1 MLSFAAR
8 RFTAALPALAL
19 FALLAAVTA
28 EATGRGWAAALGA
41 IAAALPLTV
50 ALTVPAVAMGSGIGA
65 LLGLS
70 AGLRPRSPA
79 GWAGVL
85 LGGIGPA
92 LPAFLLAAVFAA
104 LMTDRSFTLVLA
116 WTALA
121 AAPAAQAARV
131 ARAALDGALD
141 GTMSGTTNGGGA
153 ILAARGR
160 GLGDRA
166 VLWHHA
172 VPLGLAP
179 VAGGLRGAVTAVV
192 AGAVAVESLF
202 ALPGAGRLFLETM
215 RDGDAGTAVAA
226 LAGLCGLAVLLN
238 AAGAVLHG
246 WFDPRFRTA

>member
-8 RFTAALPALAL
+8 RLAAAVPALLL
-19 FALLAAVTA
+19 FTLLAAVTA
-28 EATGRGWAAALGA
+28 EATGRGWSEALGA
-41 IAAALPLTV
+41 TAEALPMTA
-50 ALTVPAVAMGSGIGA
+50 ALTVPALVAGTGIGA

-70 AGLRPRSPA
+70 AGLRPHSPA
-79 GWAGVL
+79 GWVGGL

-92 LPAFLLAAVFAA
+92 LPAFLLAAVFAT
-104 LMTDRSFTLVLA
+104 LMKGASFTLVLA

-121 AAPAAQAARV
+121 MAPAAQAARV
-131 ARAALDGALD
+131 ARGALDGALD
-141 GTMSGTTNGGGA
+141 GGS

-179 VAGGLRGAVTAVV
+179 VAGGLRSAVIATVT
-192 AGAVAVESLF
+192 GAVAVEGLF
-202 ALPGAGRLFLETM
+202 VLPGAGRLFLETT
-215 RDGDAGTAVAA
+215 RAGDTGTAVAA
-226 LAGLCGLAVLLN
+226 LAGLCGLTVLLN
-238 AAGAVLHG
+238 AISAVLHG

>member
-41 IAAALPLTV
+41 MAAALPLTV
-50 ALTVPAVAMGSGIGA
+50 ALTVPALAMGTGIGA

-92 LPAFLLAAVFAA
+92 LPAFLLAAVFAT
-104 LMTDRSFTLVLA
+104 LMTDRSFTLLLA

-121 AAPAAQAARV
+121 AAPAAQAARA

-141 GTMSGTTNGGGA
+141 GTMNGGGA

-179 VAGGLRGAVTAVV
+179 VAGGLRGAVIAVV
-192 AGAVAVESLF
+192 TAAVAVESLF

-215 RDGDAGTAVAA
+215 RAGDAGTAVAA
-226 LAGLCGLAVLLN
+226 LAGLCGLTVLLN

>member
-1 MLSFAAR
+1 
-8 RFTAALPALAL
+8 
-19 FALLAAVTA
+19 
-28 EATGRGWAAALGA
+28 
-41 IAAALPLTV
+41 
-50 ALTVPAVAMGSGIGA
+50 MGTGIGA

-70 AGLRPRSPA
+70 AGLRPRSLA
-79 GWAGVL
+79 GWAGML

-92 LPAFLLAAVFAA
+92 VPAFLLAAVFAA

-121 AAPAAQAARV
+121 VAPAAQAARV
-131 ARAALDGALD
+131 ARQALDGALD
-141 GTMSGTTNGGGA
+141 GNMIDGGA
-153 ILAARGR
+153 IFAARGR
-160 GLGDRA
+160 GLSNKA

-179 VAGGLRGAVTAVV
+179 VAGGLRSPVITVV
-192 AGAVAVESLF
+192 AGAVAVEGLF

-215 RDGDAGTAVAA
+215 RAGDAGTAVAA
-226 LAGLCGLAVLLN
+226 LAGLCGLTVLLN